1 MNRTPIFKTSDAL
14 SGLRDSGI
22 KSTASAIA
30 EIVDNSIEANASK
43 IEILAFEDKVLS
55 GSRHIDKISEI
66 AIYDNGIGMDK
77 EVLELCTAVGGG
89 NRQQRKGLGRF
100 GYGLPN
106 SSMSQC
112 RRVEVYSWKD
122 KNNVQ
127 MTYLDYDEVLRENLL
142 YTIEPIVKDIPKKI
156 KNNISNMSDTGTIVV
171 WKNCDK
177 LDVARGDTLYRHMG
191 DDLCRIFRHY
201 LDDDNEYGMQIE
213 ILYNVIGKNIY
224 KLKSN
229 DPLYIMKPNTC
240 PGHENTPT
248 NVMQVTK
255 DIPVGYIDDKGN
267 PQKTNI
273 KFSFST
279 AFPDIQ
285 GLGGSSDLGKHYLK
299 NTGIS
304 LVRKAREIDFGNFGF
319 FDGQEARERWW
330 GCEIRFEP
338 ELDELFGLTNNKQY
352 ALKFTYEDDAKNRD
366 KFGEDEYSERLKT
379 DFGLQLRRN
388 ISKEFDNVHS
398 PQIKIIKKRFTGT
411 GTTRGAG
418 KTSSDIA
425 NEVLKDNNS
434 STRSFV
440 EGQGKTNEE
449 IREEWKKLI
458 QEKDPELTT
467 EELMKQIDEEIKK
480 NKKIDISFGDWPGEQ
495 FFTVEITGETAIA
508 KINRD
513 HPYYS
518 DFYLKLLDKD
528 DGNDV
533 KTVDLLLM
541 SFARMEDEE
550 YSMRD
555 NLLKVRTNWGSHL
568 FKFLEA
574 LKNS

>member
-1 MNRTPIFKTSDAL
+1 
-14 SGLRDSGI
+14 
-22 KSTASAIA
+22 
-30 EIVDNSIEANASK
+30 
-43 IEILAFEDKVLS
+43 
-55 GSRHIDKISEI
+55 
-66 AIYDNGIGMDK
+66 IGMDK

-267 PQKTNI
+267 PQKTN
-273 KFSFST
+273 
-279 AFPDIQ
+279 
-285 GLGGSSDLGKHYLK
+285 
-299 NTGIS
+299 
-304 LVRKAREIDFGNFGF
+304 
-319 FDGQEARERWW
+319 
-330 GCEIRFEP
+330 
-338 ELDELFGLTNNKQY
+338 
-352 ALKFTYEDDAKNRD
+352 
-366 KFGEDEYSERLKT
+366 
-379 DFGLQLRRN
+379 
-388 ISKEFDNVHS
+388 
-398 PQIKIIKKRFTGT
+398 
-411 GTTRGAG
+411 
-418 KTSSDIA
+418 
-425 NEVLKDNNS
+425 
-434 STRSFV
+434 
-440 EGQGKTNEE
+440 
-449 IREEWKKLI
+449 
-458 QEKDPELTT
+458 
-467 EELMKQIDEEIKK
+467 
-480 NKKIDISFGDWPGEQ
+480 
-495 FFTVEITGETAIA
+495 
-508 KINRD
+508 
-513 HPYYS
+513 
-518 DFYLKLLDKD
+518 
-528 DGNDV
+528 
-533 KTVDLLLM
+533 
-541 SFARMEDEE
+541 
-550 YSMRD
+550 
-555 NLLKVRTNWGSHL
+555 
-568 FKFLEA
+568 
-574 LKNS
+574 